1 MLLVR
6 NSLFLLSSFFL
17 LLAAA
22 ESSVFP
28 PCEPVNETVAV
39 EKEGCPK
46 CLVFQTSIC
55 SGHCY
60 NRDPLLKIPFPSI
73 SQSVCT
79 YGNVRYET
87 VRLPDCLPGV
97 DPLISFPVALSCEC
111 SRCTVDTSDCTVQ
124 SLQPDFCMSQRLDFP
139 AY

>member
-1 MLLVR
+1 MLSAYTGGDPCVPYTAR
-6 NSLFLLSSFFL
+6 PQGIPEFLEEL
-17 LLAAA
+17 LLALKSA
-22 ESSVFP
+22 VKKLP
-28 PCEPVNETVAV
+28 GET
-39 EKEGCPK
+39 
-46 CLVFQTSIC
+46 
-55 SGHCY
+55 
-60 NRDPLLKIPFPSI
+60 DPLLKIPFPSI